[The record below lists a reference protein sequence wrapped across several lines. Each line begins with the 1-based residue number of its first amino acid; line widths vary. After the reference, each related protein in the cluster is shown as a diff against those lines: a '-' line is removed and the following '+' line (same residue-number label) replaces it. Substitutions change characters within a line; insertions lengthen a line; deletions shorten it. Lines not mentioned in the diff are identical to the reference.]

1 MMLLFHSR
9 AKDPRGKVL
18 SNFYPC
24 NFIYNER
31 VFHSVEEAFQCMKF
45 EYSSRPD
52 LYDQV
57 FTDPKAAK
65 SAGSKTGM
73 KKLKCV
79 LNVEKWNNNSV
90 QIMKDIIAARYS
102 YDQEFKN
109 IVDQCK
115 NENIELYHFERT
127 GEKSFWGGCF
137 KDGKFVGNNML
148 GKIIHSLHLI

>member
-1 MMLLFHSR
+1 MLLFHSR

-18 SNFYPC
+18 SNFHPC
-24 NFIYNER
+24 NFKYNER

-45 EYSSRPD
+45 KYSSQPD
-52 LYDQV
+52 LYNQV

-79 LNVEKWNNNSV
+79 LNVVEWNSNSF
-90 QIMKDIIAARYS
+90 QIMKDIIAARYNC
-102 YDQEFKN
+102 DQEFKN
-109 IVDQCK
+109 IVNQCRK
-115 NENIELYHFERT
+115 ENIELYHFERT

-137 KDGKFVGNNML
+137 KDGEFVGKNCL
-148 GKIIHSLHLI
+148 GKIIFHLP